1 MHESIVKPRALKQGD
16 TIKIIAPSSVTAAL
30 SNLPKAVEFLS
41 KNGFKVSL
49 SSSMHKMSAT
59 RYFSAGD
66 HVRLMEIEEAFKDDK
81 IDGILAL
88 RGGAGAVDLLNRI
101 DYDVIKDHPKVF
113 IGYSDLTFLQMA
125 FMRKTNLLTFQ
136 GPMLVDLAEEDEA
149 ILKYNWETMMS
160 IIQKKEMKVLKN
172 PMESKWSKTITEGK
186 AKGRLVGGNLSILA
200 LLANTAYMPST
211 EGSIVFMEDVDIEPW
226 QIDNMLTSLVIKGIF
241 RKANGL
247 LFGEFPH
254 YGVEE
259 SMGDSA
265 ANYLIND
272 LLIEGYVESIISD
285 IIYDIVTKRVK
296 EMPSF
301 MDFVCCHGKYITTL
315 PIGAKVEI
323 DATNRELT
331 MLESAV
337 E

>member
-1 MHESIVKPRALKQGD
+1 MHESIVKPPALKQGD

-30 SNLPKAVEFLS
+30 SNLPKAVNFLT

-81 IDGILAL
+81 VDAILAL
-88 RGGAGAVDLLNRI
+88 RGGAGAVDLLNKI
-101 DYDVIKDHPKVF
+101 DYEVIKDHPKVF

-125 FMRKTNLLTFQ
+125 FMRKANLLTFQ
-136 GPMLVDLAEEDEA
+136 GPMLVDLAEEDQEV
-149 ILKYNWETMMS
+149 LKYNWSTM
-160 IIQKKEMKVLKN
+160 IDIVQKKEAVVLKN
-172 PMESKWSKTITEGK
+172 PMDSKWSKTITEGK

-200 LLANTAYMPST
+200 LLANTAYMPNT
-211 EGSIVFMEDVDIEPW
+211 EGSILFMEDVDIEPW

-259 SMGDSA
+259 FMGDSA
-265 ANYLIND
+265 ASYLIND
-272 LLIEGYVESIISD
+272 LLIEGYVESIIAD
-285 IIYDIVTKRVK
+285 IIYDIVTKRIR

-323 DATNRELT
+323 DANNRELT

>member
-1 MHESIVKPRALKQGD
+1 M
-16 TIKIIAPSSVTAAL
+16 
-30 SNLPKAVEFLS
+30 PKAVNFLT

-81 IDGILAL
+81 VDAILAL
-88 RGGAGAVDLLNRI
+88 RGGAGAVDLLNKI
-101 DYDVIKDHPKVF
+101 DYEVIKDHPKVF

-125 FMRKTNLLTFQ
+125 FMRKANLLTFQ
-136 GPMLVDLAEEDEA
+136 GPMLVDLAEEDQEV
-149 ILKYNWETMMS
+149 LKYNWSTM
-160 IIQKKEMKVLKN
+160 IDIVQKKEAVVLKN
-172 PMESKWSKTITEGK
+172 PMDSKWSKTITEGK

-200 LLANTAYMPST
+200 LLANTAYMPNT
-211 EGSIVFMEDVDIEPW
+211 EGSILFMEDVDIEPW

-259 SMGDSA
+259 FMGDSA
-265 ANYLIND
+265 ASYLIND
-272 LLIEGYVESIISD
+272 LLIEGYVESIIAD
-285 IIYDIVTKRVK
+285 IIYDIVTKRIR

-301 MDFVCCHGKYITTL
+301 MDFVCCHGRYITTL

-323 DATNRELT
+323 DANNRELT